1 MDMLGANVTSVAD
14 VALQNT
20 VSTNSVYS
28 KNIELTGNEG
38 QSLSKDA
45 TVVMMVTPADGT
57 DMQAFAE
64 SLTVSKGGS
73 NLALTLPS
81 YNAEDE
87 ITNESEINVFTT
99 QNAAGKDCVLV
110 GLGKNASVGDQ
121 WTVTSDVAEFNLNLN
136 ASMPF
141 DSLSASLNGQ
151 TVSGK
156 VENPDADA
164 KYVLATY
171 FGEESGKGQYAIE
184 YQDITDPANISAQ
197 IPNRGTM
204 VATGDYY
211 VTVSLLSKNEIMI
224 ENEDGSTEKDEVLL
238 PVDTVAL
245 GQIHYQNTAQPEA
258 PATAAIQPIGNEIM
272 EGSWS
277 EVANADGYRVTI
289 YQEKGGSFVDTGKNY
304 SYDAADIKDSKID
317 GVSYDTSTGTFTL
330 DMALTVNGDAI
341 DENQN
346 TSGNTTTSDLKAGQN
361 YKIGVQAY
369 NYLTDETGEKIA
381 NAFVYS
387 EETKSNDA
395 VLPKYTPLTLK
406 AEMETS
412 RGSGNYTSHDVTEE
426 NGVFSCVAGAGNN
439 NRWYL
444 QVTSQE
450 NENVTYTLTRMDTDQ
465 VIDAAYDGYWNIDN
479 TDIAGS
485 VMFRIDAAV
494 NKGTYTDI
502 TTKYLLVEKDDT
514 APMLSLDQTVVYA
527 NKDTGDYTITG
538 MTEPNGTVCL
548 DDVDWEGNLK
558 QVATADEN
566 GRFSYSGQLD
576 LTYNQMVM
584 DEEGMPVYDEN
595 GNPVIQTIRT
605 ENGMFLLLVAEDA
618 NGNRSAAE
626 SVVVTLED
634 HDWEADYTV
643 DQEPTCKDEGMKSI
657 HCKTC
662 SAVKDEQTI
671 PAAGHSWG
679 VGVITIKPT
688 AEKTGIRT
696 YLCERCGA
704 TKTEEVD
711 KISVPDESKP
721 DTSDKPSG
729 SDGTKPESVDKISGS
744 NETKAENVNK
754 TSASGKTE
762 ADKKTAGKAVRTDDN
777 ARMMLWITI
786 LILSTGTGAITITVR
801 RKTKRK

>member
-1 MDMLGANVTSVAD
+1 M
-14 VALQNT
+14 
-20 VSTNSVYS
+20 
-28 KNIELTGNEG
+28 
-38 QSLSKDA
+38 
-45 TVVMMVTPADGT
+45 
-57 DMQAFAE
+57 
-64 SLTVSKGGS
+64 
-73 NLALTLPS
+73 
-81 YNAEDE
+81 
-87 ITNESEINVFTT
+87 
-99 QNAAGKDCVLV
+99 
-110 GLGKNASVGDQ
+110 
-121 WTVTSDVAEFNLNLN
+121 AEFNLNLN

-317 GVSYDTSTGTFTL
+317 GVSYDTATGTFTL

-406 AEMETS
+406 AKMETS
-412 RGSGNYTSHDVTEE
+412 RGRRVIILLTMSQKKMAYSPV
-426 NGVFSCVAGAGNN
+426 
-439 NRWYL
+439 W
-444 QVTSQE
+444 QVQE
-450 NENVTYTLTRMDTDQ
+450 NKQ
-465 VIDAAYDGYWNIDN
+465 P
-479 TDIAGS
+479 
-485 VMFRIDAAV
+485 
-494 NKGTYTDI
+494 
-502 TTKYLLVEKDDT
+502 LV
-514 APMLSLDQTVVYA
+514 
-527 NKDTGDYTITG
+527 
-538 MTEPNGTVCL
+538 
-548 DDVDWEGNLK
+548 
-558 QVATADEN
+558 
-566 GRFSYSGQLD
+566 
-576 LTYNQMVM
+576 
-584 DEEGMPVYDEN
+584 
-595 GNPVIQTIRT
+595 
-605 ENGMFLLLVAEDA
+605 
-618 NGNRSAAE
+618 
-626 SVVVTLED
+626 
-634 HDWEADYTV
+634 
-643 DQEPTCKDEGMKSI
+643 
-657 HCKTC
+657 
-662 SAVKDEQTI
+662 
-671 PAAGHSWG
+671 
-679 VGVITIKPT
+679 
-688 AEKTGIRT
+688 
-696 YLCERCGA
+696 
-704 TKTEEVD
+704 
-711 KISVPDESKP
+711 
-721 DTSDKPSG
+721 
-729 SDGTKPESVDKISGS
+729 
-744 NETKAENVNK
+744 
-754 TSASGKTE
+754 SASDQSGK
-762 ADKKTAGKAVRTDDN
+762 
-777 ARMMLWITI
+777 
-786 LILSTGTGAITITVR
+786 
-801 RKTKRK
+801 